1 MDERGP
7 LDVPFLMFVIIVGI
21 AVLAL
26 SIAVFP
32 TPPA

>member
-7 LDVPFLMFVIIVGI
+7 LDVPFLILVIFLTI

-26 SIAVFP
+26 AIAVYP
-32 TPPA
+32 HT